1 MKKINIILAFLG
13 IMLSSCEEFLTVTPE
28 TALSSATFYKT
39 ESDFEQAVNAAYAPL
54 RTIADNRS
62 WLLSEMRSDNTIYAR
77 NINFGATEQQE
88 DLSDH
93 ALPEAQGITSNTH
106 VLNQYRQDY
115 LIIARA
121 NQILDQ
127 IDDVE
132 FGQASKDNLKGQALF
147 LRGYAYYELARYFGS
162 VPLHLTPVTS
172 REEAALPLT
181 PEAEIYNHLIGDIQ
195 SAINLLPIR
204 SQQGVGRASK
214 GAAQMLLADVYIT
227 QKKWSEAETLLKA
240 IVNSGGYE
248 LIANYEDVFSE
259 SVGNKNNAE
268 SLFEI
273 QYLEGPEGLNSDF
286 LYAFMPRPISLDELR
301 PITGTSNPQ
310 PLDGEGN
317 NIPTPDII
325 AAYEDGDLR
334 EDASIAYVEI
344 AGSDREDKVY
354 PYIKKYAKHHDL
366 HGNHGI
372 NWPIYR
378 YAEVLLFLAEALNEQ
393 GKTEE
398 AAGYLN
404 QVRDRAGL
412 DDTDAAGQAG
422 MREAIFDE
430 RRVELAFENKRWFD
444 ITRAD
449 RVQEIIGAFGQRA
462 LANPLD
468 YYYPEGATFRSNAFT
483 NITKY
488 YALPAAEAEIT
499 PHF

>member
-13 IMLSSCEEFLTVTPE
+13 IMLSSCEEFLTIAPE
-28 TALSSATFYKT
+28 TALSSATFFRT
-39 ESDFEQAVNAAYAPL
+39 ESDFEQAVNAAYVPL

-62 WLLSEMRSDNTIYAR
+62 WLLTEMRSDNTIYAR

-127 IDDVE
+127 IDEVE
-132 FGQASKDNLKGQALF
+132 FDQASKDNLKGQTLF

-181 PEAEIYNHLIGDIQ
+181 PEADIYNHLIGDIQ
-195 SAINLLPIR
+195 SAIDMLPVR
-204 SQQGVGRASK
+204 SQQAVGRASK

-227 QKKWSEAETLLKA
+227 QKKWPEAETLLKA
-240 IVNSGGYE
+240 IITSGEYE
-248 LIANYEDVFSE
+248 LIGNYEDVFSG
-259 SVGNKNNAE
+259 SVSNKNNAE
-268 SLFEI
+268 SLFEV
-273 QYLEGPEGLNSDF
+273 QYLEGPEGLNSNF
-286 LYAFMPRPISLDELR
+286 LYAFMPRPISPDELQ

-344 AGSDREDKVY
+344 SGSDRSNKVY
-354 PYIKKYAKHHDL
+354 PYIKKYAKHHNL

-404 QVRDRAGL
+404 QIRNRAGL
-412 DDTDAAGQAG
+412 DDTNASGQVD
-422 MREAIFDE
+422 MREAIFNE

-449 RVQEIIGAFGQRA
+449 RVQEIIGDFAARA

-468 YYYPEGATFRSNAFT
+468 YYYPEGATFRSNAFS

>member
-1 MKKINIILAFLG
+1 MKKISIFIALLG
-13 IMLSSCEEFLTVTPE
+13 MTMSSCEEFLTIAPE

-39 ESDFEQAVNAAYAPL
+39 ETDFEQAVNATYAPL
-54 RTIADNRS
+54 RSIANSRS
-62 WLLSEMRSDNTIYAR
+62 WLLCEMRSDNTIYAR

-88 DLSDH
+88 DISDH
-93 ALPEAQGITSNTH
+93 SLPDDQGITTNTH

-121 NQILDQ
+121 NQILTQ
-127 IDDVE
+127 IDEIE
-132 FGQASKDNLKGQALF
+132 FNQASKDNLKGQALF

-162 VPLHLTPVTS
+162 VPLHLVPVTT

-181 PEAEIYNHLIGDIQ
+181 PESEIYAQLISDIQ
-195 SAINLLPIR
+195 AAVNLLPVR

-214 GAAQMLLADVYIT
+214 GAAQMLLADVFIT
-227 QKKWSEAETLLKA
+227 QKRWAEAETLLKA
-240 IVNSGGYE
+240 IISSGEYS
-248 LIANYEDVFSE
+248 LIDNYEDVFSE

-273 QYLEGPEGLNSDF
+273 QFLEGPEGLNSSF
-286 LYAFMPRPISLDELR
+286 LYSFMPRPISLQELQ

-325 AAYEDGDLR
+325 AAYEEGDLR
-334 EDASIAYVEI
+334 KDASIAYVEI

-366 HGNHGI
+366 HGNHGM

-404 QVRDRAGL
+404 QVRNRAGL
-412 DDTDAAGQAG
+412 ANSTASGQTD
-422 MREAIFDE
+422 MREAIFKE

-449 RVQEIIGAFGQRA
+449 RVQEIIGDFGARA

-468 YYYPEGATFRSNAFT
+468 YYYPAGATFRSIAFT

>member
-1 MKKINIILAFLG
+1 MGF
-13 IMLSSCEEFLTVTPE
+13 MVSSCEEFLTITPE

-39 ESDFEQAVNAAYAPL
+39 ETDFQQAVNAAYAPL
-54 RTIADNRS
+54 RTITNDRT
-62 WLLSEMRSDNTIYAR
+62 WLLTEMRSDNTIYAR

-93 ALPEAQGITSNTH
+93 SLPDDQGITTNTH

-115 LIIARA
+115 LIIART
-121 NQILDQ
+121 NQILLL
-127 IDDVE
+127 IDNVE
-132 FGQASKDNLKGQALF
+132 FNQASKDNLKGQALF

-162 VPLHLTPVTS
+162 VPLHLIPVTT

-181 PEAEIYNHLIGDIQ
+181 PEADIYNHLISDIQ
-195 SAINLLPIR
+195 SAINLLPLR
-204 SQQGVGRASK
+204 SQQGIGRASK
-214 GAAQMLLADVYIT
+214 GAAQMLLADVFIT
-227 QKKWSEAETLLKA
+227 QKRWAEAETLLKA
-240 IVNSGGYE
+240 IVSSGEYD
-248 LIANYEDVFSE
+248 LIENYEDVFSE
-259 SVGNKNNAE
+259 SIGNKNTIE

-286 LYAFMPRPISLDELR
+286 LYSFMPRPISLQELQ

-325 AAYEDGDLR
+325 AAYEEGDLR
-334 EDASIAYVEI
+334 EDASIAYVQI
-344 AGSDREDKVY
+344 SGSDRANKVY
-354 PYIKKYAKHHDL
+354 PYIKKYAKHHSL

-393 GKTEE
+393 GKTVE
-398 AAGYLN
+398 AAGNLN
-404 QVRDRAGL
+404 QVRNRAGL
-412 DDTDAAGQAG
+412 PDTNASGQAN
-422 MREAIFDE
+422 MKEAIFKE

-449 RVQEIIGAFGQRA
+449 RVQEIIGAFGARA

-468 YYYPEGATFRSNAFT
+468 YYYPAGHTFRSIAFT

-488 YALPAAEAEIT
+488 YSLPAAEAEIT

>member
-1 MKKINIILAFLG
+1 MKKINILIALLG
-13 IMLSSCEEFLTVTPE
+13 IMLSSCEDFLTVTPE

-39 ESDFEQAVNAAYAPL
+39 EADFEQAVNASYVPL
-54 RTIADNRS
+54 RTITNGPS
-62 WLLSEMRSDNTIYAR
+62 WLLTEMRSDNTIYAR

-93 ALPEAQGITSNTH
+93 ALPEAQGITTNVH
-106 VLNQYRQDY
+106 VLNQYRQDF
-115 LIIARA
+115 LIIART
-121 NQILDQ
+121 NQILVL

-132 FGQASKDNLKGQALF
+132 FNQAKKDNLKGQALF

-162 VPLHLTPVTS
+162 VPLHLTPVS
-172 REEAALPLT
+172 NRDEAALPLT
-181 PEAEIYNHLIGDIQ
+181 PEAGIYTQLIGDIQ
-195 SAINLLPIR
+195 AAINLLPVR
-204 SQQGVGRASK
+204 SQQGLGRASK
-214 GAAQMLLADVYIT
+214 GAAQMLLADVFIT
-227 QKKWSEAETLLKA
+227 QKRWAEAETLLKA
-240 IVNSGGYE
+240 IVSSGEYE

-259 SVGNKNNAE
+259 SIGNKNTKE

-273 QYLEGPEGLNSDF
+273 QYLEGPQGLQSSF
-286 LYAFMPRPISLDELR
+286 LYSFMPRPISLQELQ
-301 PITGTSNPQ
+301 PITGTANPQ

-325 AAYEDGDLR
+325 EAYEDGDLR
-334 EDASIAYVEI
+334 KDASIDYVEI
-344 AGSDREDKVY
+344 SGSDRADKVY

-366 HGNHGI
+366 HFNHGM

-393 GKTEE
+393 GKTTE
-398 AAGYLN
+398 AAGHLN
-404 QVRDRAGL
+404 EVRNRAGL
-412 DDTDAAGQAG
+412 ANTTATGQAD
-422 MREAIFDE
+422 MREAIFKE

-444 ITRAD
+444 ITRSD
-449 RVQEIIGAFGQRA
+449 RVQEIIGAFGARA

-468 YYYPEGATFRSNAFT
+468 YYYPAGNTFRSNAFT
-483 NITKY
+483 NITKF

>member
-1 MKKINIILAFLG
+1 MKKINIIIAFLG
-13 IMLSSCEEFLTVTPE
+13 IMMSSCEEFLTIAPE
-28 TALSSATFYKT
+28 TALSSATFYRT
-39 ESDFEQAVNAAYAPL
+39 EADFEQAVNATYAPL
-54 RTIADNRS
+54 RTIADDRS
-62 WLLSEMRSDNTIYAR
+62 WLLTEMRSDNTIYAR

-93 ALPEAQGITSNTH
+93 ALPDAQGIVANTH
-106 VLNQYRQDY
+106 VTNQYRQDY

-121 NQILDQ
+121 NQILDL

-132 FGQASKDNLKGQALF
+132 FDQSSKDNLKGQALF

-181 PEAEIYNHLIGDIQ
+181 PEADIYNHLIGDIQ
-195 SAINLLPIR
+195 SAINLLPVR

-227 QKKWSEAETLLKA
+227 QKRWAEAETLLRA
-240 IVNSGGYE
+240 IVSSGEYE
-248 LIANYEDVFSE
+248 LMENYEDIFSE

-268 SLFEI
+268 SIFEI
-273 QYLEGPEGLNSDF
+273 QYLEGPEGLNGNF
-286 LYAFMPRPISLDELR
+286 LYAFMPRPISPQELQ

-325 AAYEDGDLR
+325 AAYEDGDIR

-354 PYIKKYAKHHDL
+354 PYIKKYAKAHSL
-366 HGNHGI
+366 HGNHGM

-378 YAEVLLFLAEALNEQ
+378 YAEVWLFMAEALNEQ

-398 AAGYLN
+398 AAGFIN
-404 QVRDRAGL
+404 GIRERAGL
-412 DDTDAAGQAG
+412 APTTASNQAE
-422 MREAIFDE
+422 MREAIFKE
-430 RRVELAFENKRWFD
+430 RRVEFAFENKRWFD

-449 RVQEIIGAFGQRA
+449 RVQEIIGDFGARA
-462 LANPLD
+462 LANPQD
-468 YYYPEGATFRSNAFT
+468 YYYPAGNTFRSNAFT

-488 YALPAAEAEIT
+488 YNLPAAEAEIT

>member
-1 MKKINIILAFLG
+1 MKKISIYIALLG
-13 IMLSSCEEFLTVTPE
+13 IIMSSCEDFLTIAPE
-28 TALSSATFYKT
+28 TSLSSATFYKT
-39 ESDFEQAVNAAYAPL
+39 ESDFQQAVNATYAPL
-54 RTIADNRS
+54 RTIANTRS
-62 WLLSEMRSDNTIYAR
+62 WLLCEMRSDNTIYAR

-88 DLSDH
+88 DISDH
-93 ALPEAQGITSNTH
+93 CLPDDQGITTNTH

-121 NQILDQ
+121 NQILSQ
-127 IDDVE
+127 IDQVE
-132 FGQASKDNLKGQALF
+132 FNQAAKDNLKGQTLF

-162 VPLHLTPVTS
+162 VPLHLVPVTT
-172 REEAALPLT
+172 REEAAQPLA
-181 PEAEIYNHLIGDIQ
+181 PESEIYAQLISDIQ
-195 SAINLLPIR
+195 SAVNLLPVR

-214 GAAQMLLADVYIT
+214 GAAQMLLADVFIT
-227 QKKWSEAETLLKA
+227 QKRWAEAETLLKG
-240 IVNSGGYE
+240 IVNSGEYS
-248 LIANYEDVFSE
+248 LIGNYEDVFSE

-273 QYLEGPEGLNSDF
+273 QFLEGPEGLHSSF
-286 LYAFMPRPISLDELR
+286 LYSFMPRPISLQELQ

-325 AAYEDGDLR
+325 AAYEEGDLR
-334 EDASIAYVEI
+334 KDASIAYVEI

-354 PYIKKYAKHHDL
+354 PYIKKYAKHHAL
-366 HGNHGI
+366 HNVHGM

-393 GKTEE
+393 GKTVE

-404 QVRDRAGL
+404 QVRNRAGL
-412 DDTDAAGQAG
+412 ANSTASGQAD
-422 MREAIFDE
+422 MREAIFKE

-449 RVQEIIGAFGQRA
+449 RVQEIIGDFGARA

-468 YYYPEGATFRSNAFT
+468 YYYPAGATFRSIAFT

>member
-1 MKKINIILAFLG
+1 MKKISIFIALLG
-13 IMLSSCEEFLTVTPE
+13 ITMSSCEEFLTITPE

-39 ESDFEQAVNAAYAPL
+39 ETDFEQAVNATYAPL
-54 RTIADNRS
+54 RTIANTRS
-62 WLLSEMRSDNTIYAR
+62 WLLCEMRSDNTIYAR

-88 DLSDH
+88 DISDH
-93 ALPEAQGITSNTH
+93 SLPDDQGITTNTH

-121 NQILDQ
+121 NQILTQ
-127 IDDVE
+127 IDEIE
-132 FGQASKDNLKGQALF
+132 FNQASKDNLKGQALF

-162 VPLHLTPVTS
+162 VPLHLTPVTT

-181 PEAEIYNHLIGDIQ
+181 PESEIYAQLISDIQ
-195 SAINLLPIR
+195 AAVNLLPVR

-214 GAAQMLLADVYIT
+214 GAAQMLLADVFIT
-227 QKKWSEAETLLKA
+227 QKRWAEAETLLKA
-240 IVNSGGYE
+240 IISSGEYQ

-273 QYLEGPEGLNSDF
+273 QFLEGPEGLNSSF
-286 LYAFMPRPISLDELR
+286 LYSFMPRPISLQELQ

-325 AAYEDGDLR
+325 AAYEEGDLR
-334 EDASIAYVEI
+334 KDASIAYVEI
-344 AGSDREDKVY
+344 SGSDRANKVY

-393 GKTEE
+393 GKTTE
-398 AAGYLN
+398 AAGHLN
-404 QVRDRAGL
+404 EIRSRAGL
-412 DDTDAAGQAG
+412 ANTTATGQAE
-422 MREAIFDE
+422 MREAIFKE

-449 RVQEIIGAFGQRA
+449 RVQEIIGAFGARA

-468 YYYPEGATFRSNAFT
+468 YYYPAGNTFRSIAFT

>member
-1 MKKINIILAFLG
+1 MKKINIIIALLG
-13 IMLSSCEEFLTVTPE
+13 IILSSCEDFLTIAPE
-28 TALSSATFYKT
+28 TALSSATFFQT

-54 RTIADNRS
+54 RTITNDRS
-62 WLLSEMRSDNTIYAR
+62 WLLTEMRSDNTIYAR

-93 ALPEAQGITSNTH
+93 AVPEAQGITPNVH

-115 LIIARA
+115 LIIART
-121 NQILDQ
+121 NQILDL

-132 FGQASKDNLKGQALF
+132 FNQTAKDNLKGQALF

-162 VPLHLTPVTS
+162 VPLHLSPVTT

-181 PEAEIYNHLIGDIQ
+181 PEADIYNHLIGDIQ
-195 SAINLLPIR
+195 AAINLLPVR
-204 SQQGVGRASK
+204 SQQGIGRASK
-214 GAAQMLLADVYIT
+214 GAAQMLLADVFIT
-227 QKKWSEAETLLKA
+227 QKRWAEAETLLKA
-240 IVNSGGYE
+240 IESSGEYG
-248 LIANYEDVFSE
+248 LIDNYEDVFSE
-259 SVGNKNNAE
+259 SVGNKNTKE

-273 QYLEGPEGLNSDF
+273 QYLEGPEGLNSSF
-286 LYAFMPRPISLDELR
+286 LYNFMPRPISPQELQ
-301 PITGTSNPQ
+301 PITGTSNTQ

-325 AAYEDGDLR
+325 AAYEEGDSR
-334 EDASIAYVEI
+334 KDASIAYVEI
-344 AGSDREDKVY
+344 SGSDRQDKVY

-378 YAEVLLFLAEALNEQ
+378 YAEVLLFLAEVLNEQ
-393 GKTEE
+393 GKTVE
-398 AAGYLN
+398 AAEYLN
-404 QVRDRAGL
+404 EVRNRAGL
-412 DDTDAAGQAG
+412 GNTNAAGQSE
-422 MREAIFDE
+422 MREAIFKE

-449 RVQEIIGAFGQRA
+449 RVQEIIGDFGARA
-462 LANPLD
+462 VANPQD
-468 YYYPEGATFRSNAFT
+468 YYYPAGHTFRSHAFT

>member
-1 MKKINIILAFLG
+1 MKKISIFIALLG
-13 IMLSSCEEFLTVTPE
+13 MTMSSCEEFLTIAPE

-39 ESDFEQAVNAAYAPL
+39 ETDFEQAVNATYAPL
-54 RTIADNRS
+54 RSIANSRS
-62 WLLSEMRSDNTIYAR
+62 WLLCEMRSDNTIYAR

-93 ALPEAQGITSNTH
+93 ALPEDQGITTNTH

-121 NQILDQ
+121 NQILTQ
-127 IDDVE
+127 IDEIE
-132 FGQASKDNLKGQALF
+132 FNQASKDNLKGQALF

-162 VPLHLTPVTS
+162 VPLHLTPVTT

-181 PEAEIYNHLIGDIQ
+181 PESEIYAQLISDIQ
-195 SAINLLPIR
+195 AAVNLLPVR

-214 GAAQMLLADVYIT
+214 GAAQMLLADVFIT
-227 QKKWSEAETLLKA
+227 QKRWAEAETLLKA
-240 IVNSGGYE
+240 IISSGEYS
-248 LIANYEDVFSE
+248 LIDNYEDVFSE

-273 QYLEGPEGLNSDF
+273 QFLEGPEGLNSSF
-286 LYAFMPRPISLDELR
+286 LYSFMPRPISLQELQ

-334 EDASIAYVEI
+334 KDASIAYVEI
-344 AGSDREDKVY
+344 SGSDREDKVY
-354 PYIKKYAKHHDL
+354 PYIKKYAKHHEL

-404 QVRDRAGL
+404 QVRNRAGL
-412 DDTDAAGQAG
+412 ANSTASGQTD
-422 MREAIFDE
+422 MREAIFKE

-449 RVQEIIGAFGQRA
+449 RVQEIIGDFGARA

-468 YYYPEGATFRSNAFT
+468 YYYPAGATFRSNAFT

>member
-1 MKKINIILAFLG
+1 MKKIYIIIALLG
-13 IMLSSCEEFLTVTPE
+13 ITLSSCEEFLTIAPE
-28 TALSSATFYKT
+28 TALSSATFYQT
-39 ESDFEQAVNAAYAPL
+39 ETDFEQAVNAAYAPM
-54 RTIADNRS
+54 RTIANDRS
-62 WLLSEMRSDNTIYAR
+62 WLLCEMRSDNTIYAR

-93 ALPEAQGITSNTH
+93 ALPEAQGITSNVH

-115 LIIARA
+115 LIIART
-121 NQILDQ
+121 NQILSQ

-132 FGQASKDNLKGQALF
+132 FNQTAKDNLKGQALF

-162 VPLHLTPVTS
+162 VPLHLTPVTT

-181 PEAEIYNHLIGDIQ
+181 PEAEIYTQLIGDIQ
-195 SAINLLPIR
+195 SAVNLLPVR
-204 SQQGVGRASK
+204 SQQAVGRASK
-214 GAAQMLLADVYIT
+214 GAAQMLLADVFIT
-227 QKKWSEAETLLKA
+227 QKRWAEAETLLKA
-240 IVNSGGYE
+240 IESSGEYE
-248 LIANYEDVFSE
+248 LIENYEDVFSE

-268 SLFEI
+268 SLFEV
-273 QYLEGPEGLNSDF
+273 QYLEGPEGLNSSF
-286 LYAFMPRPISLDELR
+286 LYSFMPRPISPQELS
-301 PITGTSNPQ
+301 PITGTSNAQ

-325 AAYEDGDLR
+325 AAYEEGDLR
-334 EDASIAYVEI
+334 KDASIDYVEI
-344 AGSDREDKVY
+344 AGSDRDDKVY

-404 QVRDRAGL
+404 QIRNRAGL
-412 DDTDAAGQAG
+412 ADTNASGQAD
-422 MREAIFDE
+422 MREAIFKE

-449 RVQEIIGAFGQRA
+449 RVQEIIGDFGQRA

-468 YYYPEGATFRSNAFT
+468 YYYPDGATFRSNAFT

>member
-1 MKKINIILAFLG
+1 MKKISIFIALLG
-13 IMLSSCEEFLTVTPE
+13 MTMSSCEEFLTIAPE
-28 TALSSATFYKT
+28 TALSSATFYQT
-39 ESDFEQAVNAAYAPL
+39 ESDFEQAVNATYAPL
-54 RTIADNRS
+54 RSIADDRS
-62 WLLSEMRSDNTIYAR
+62 WLLCEMRSDNTIYAR

-88 DLSDH
+88 DISDH
-93 ALPEAQGITSNTH
+93 CLPDDQGITTNTH

-121 NQILDQ
+121 NQILTQ
-127 IDDVE
+127 IDEVE
-132 FGQASKDNLKGQALF
+132 FNQAAKDNLKGQALF

-162 VPLHLTPVTS
+162 VPLHLTPVTT

-181 PEAEIYNHLIGDIQ
+181 PESEIYTQLISDIQ
-195 SAINLLPIR
+195 SAINLLPVR

-214 GAAQMLLADVYIT
+214 GAAQMLLADVFIT
-227 QKKWSEAETLLKA
+227 QKRWAEAETLLKA
-240 IVNSGGYE
+240 IVSSGEYS
-248 LIANYEDVFSE
+248 LIDNYEDVFSE

-268 SLFEI
+268 SLFEV
-273 QYLEGPEGLNSDF
+273 QFLEGPEGLQGNF
-286 LYAFMPRPISLDELR
+286 LYSFMPRPISLQELQ

-325 AAYEDGDLR
+325 AAYEEGDLR
-334 EDASIAYVEI
+334 KDASIAYVEI

-354 PYIKKYAKHHDL
+354 PYIKKFAKHHEL
-366 HGNHGI
+366 HNIHGM

-393 GKTEE
+393 GKTVE

-404 QVRDRAGL
+404 QVRNRAGL
-412 DDTDAAGQAG
+412 ANSTASGQTD
-422 MREAIFDE
+422 MREAIFKE

-444 ITRAD
+444 LTRSD
-449 RVQEIIGAFGQRA
+449 RVQEIIGDFGARA

-468 YYYPEGATFRSNAFT
+468 YYYPAGATFRSIAFT

>member
-1 MKKINIILAFLG
+1 M
-13 IMLSSCEEFLTVTPE
+13 SSCEEFLTITPE
-28 TALSSATFYKT
+28 TALSSATFYRT
-39 ESDFEQAVNAAYAPL
+39 ESDFEQAVNAAYVPL
-54 RTIADNRS
+54 RSIANSRS
-62 WLLSEMRSDNTIYAR
+62 WLLCEMRSDNTIYAR

-88 DLSDH
+88 DISDH
-93 ALPEAQGITSNTH
+93 ALPDAQGIVANTH
-106 VLNQYRQDY
+106 VTNQYRQDY
-115 LIIARA
+115 LIIART
-121 NQILDQ
+121 NQILDI
-127 IDDVE
+127 IDDAD
-132 FGQASKDNLKGQALF
+132 FNQTTKDNLKGQALF

-162 VPLHLTPVTS
+162 VPLHLSPVTA

-181 PEAEIYNHLIGDIQ
+181 PEAEIYNHLISDIQ
-195 SAINLLPIR
+195 SAISLLPVR
-204 SQQGVGRASK
+204 SNQGVGRASK

-227 QKKWSEAETLLKA
+227 QKKWAEAETLLRA
-240 IVNSGGYE
+240 IVSSGEYE
-248 LIANYEDVFSE
+248 LIENYEDIFSE

-268 SLFEI
+268 SIFEI
-273 QYLEGPEGLNSDF
+273 QFLEGPEGLNSSF
-286 LYAFMPRPISLDELR
+286 LYSFMPRPISLQELQ

-325 AAYEDGDLR
+325 AAYEEGDLR

-354 PYIKKYAKHHDL
+354 PYIKKYAKAHSL
-366 HGNHGI
+366 HGNHGM

-378 YAEVLLFLAEALNEQ
+378 YAEVWLFMAEALNEQ

-398 AAGYLN
+398 AAGFIN
-404 QVRDRAGL
+404 GIRERAGL
-412 DDTDAAGQAG
+412 APTTATSQAE
-422 MREAIFDE
+422 MREAIFKE

-468 YYYPEGATFRSNAFT
+468 YYYPAGATFRSNAFT

>member
-1 MKKINIILAFLG
+1 M
-13 IMLSSCEEFLTVTPE
+13 
-28 TALSSATFYKT
+28 
-39 ESDFEQAVNAAYAPL
+39 
-54 RTIADNRS
+54 
-62 WLLSEMRSDNTIYAR
+62 
-77 NINFGATEQQE
+77 
-88 DLSDH
+88 
-93 ALPEAQGITSNTH
+93 
-106 VLNQYRQDY
+106 
-115 LIIARA
+115 IARA
-121 NQILDQ
+121 NQILDV

-162 VPLHLTPVTS
+162 VPLHLSPVTA

-181 PEAEIYNHLIGDIQ
+181 PEAEIYNHLISDIQ
-195 SAINLLPIR
+195 SAISLLPVR
-204 SQQGVGRASK
+204 SNQGVGRASK

-227 QKKWSEAETLLKA
+227 QKKWPEAETLLRA
-240 IVNSGGYE
+240 IVSSGEYE
-248 LIANYEDVFSE
+248 LMENYEDIFSE
-259 SVGNKNNAE
+259 STGNKNNSE
-268 SLFEI
+268 SIFET
-273 QYLEGPEGLNSDF
+273 QFLEGPEGLNSSF
-286 LYAFMPRPISLDELR
+286 LYSFMPRPMSLQELQ

-317 NIPTPDII
+317 NIPTPDMI

-344 AGSDREDKVY
+344 SGSDREDKVY
-354 PYIKKYAKHHDL
+354 PYIKKYAKAHSL
-366 HGNHGI
+366 HGNHGM

-378 YAEVLLFLAEALNEQ
+378 YAEVWLFMAEALNEQ
-393 GKTEE
+393 GKTGE
-398 AAGYLN
+398 AAGFIDGI
-404 QVRDRAGL
+404 RERAGL
-412 DDTDAAGQAG
+412 APTTATSQAE
-422 MREAIFDE
+422 MREAIFKE

-468 YYYPEGATFRSNAFT
+468 YYYPAGATFRSNAFT

>member
-1 MKKINIILAFLG
+1 MKKINIIIALLG
-13 IMLSSCEEFLTVTPE
+13 IMLSSCEEFLTIVPE
-28 TALSSATFYKT
+28 TALSSATFYRT
-39 ESDFEQAVNAAYAPL
+39 ETDFEQAVNATYAPM
-54 RTIADNRS
+54 RTIANTRS
-62 WLLSEMRSDNTIYAR
+62 WLLCEMRSDNTIYAR

-121 NQILDQ
+121 NQILDL
-127 IDDVE
+127 IDEVE
-132 FGQASKDNLKGQALF
+132 FDQASKDNLKGQALF

-162 VPLHLTPVTS
+162 VPLHLSPVTA

-195 SAINLLPIR
+195 SAVNLLPVQ
-204 SQQGVGRASK
+204 SQQEVGRASK

-227 QKKWSEAETLLKA
+227 QKKWAEAETLLKA
-240 IVNSGGYE
+240 IVNSGEYE
-248 LIANYEDVFSE
+248 LIDNYEDVFSE

-268 SLFEI
+268 SLFEV
-273 QYLEGPEGLNSDF
+273 QYLEGPEGLNSSF
-286 LYAFMPRPISLDELR
+286 LYNFMPRPISPDELQ

-334 EDASIAYVEI
+334 KDASIAYVEI

-412 DDTDAAGQAG
+412 DDANAAGQTD
-422 MREAIFDE
+422 MREVIFNE

-449 RVQEIIGAFGQRA
+449 RVQEIIGDFGARA
-462 LANPLD
+462 LANPQD
-468 YYYPEGATFRSNAFT
+468 YYYPAGATFRSNAFT

>member
-13 IMLSSCEEFLTVTPE
+13 IMMSSCEEFLTITPE
-28 TALSSATFYKT
+28 TALSSATFYRT
-39 ESDFEQAVNAAYAPL
+39 ESDFEQAVNAAYVPM

-62 WLLSEMRSDNTIYAR
+62 WLLTEMRSDNTIYAR

-121 NQILDQ
+121 NQILDL
-127 IDDVE
+127 IDEVE
-132 FGQASKDNLKGQALF
+132 FDQATKDNLKGQTLF

-181 PEAEIYNHLIGDIQ
+181 PEAEIYNQLIGDIQ
-195 SAINLLPIR
+195 SAINLLPVR

-214 GAAQMLLADVYIT
+214 GAAQMLLADVFIT

-240 IVNSGGYE
+240 IVSSGEYE
-248 LIANYEDVFSE
+248 LIDNYEDVFSG

-268 SLFEI
+268 SLFEV
-273 QYLEGPEGLNSDF
+273 QYLEGPEGLESNF
-286 LYAFMPRPISLDELR
+286 LYSFMPRPMSPDELQ

-325 AAYEDGDLR
+325 AAYEEGDLR
-334 EDASIAYVEI
+334 KDASIDYVEI
-344 AGSDREDKVY
+344 SGSDREDKVY

-404 QVRDRAGL
+404 EVRTRAGL
-412 DDTDAAGQAG
+412 ADTNASGQAD
-422 MREAIFDE
+422 MREAIFQE

-449 RVQEIIGAFGQRA
+449 RVQEIIGEFAERA